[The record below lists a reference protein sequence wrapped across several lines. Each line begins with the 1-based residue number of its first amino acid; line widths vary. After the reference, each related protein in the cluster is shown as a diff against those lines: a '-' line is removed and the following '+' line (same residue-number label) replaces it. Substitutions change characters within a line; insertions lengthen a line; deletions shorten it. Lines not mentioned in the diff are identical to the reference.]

1 MKKMITLVTAA
12 GLVMGSM
19 AVPVYGATFA
29 DIHTVT
35 WSGFKPFLEEA
46 AELGLMSGYHENG
59 KKYYS

>member
-12 GLVMGSM
+12 GLVMSSM

-35 WSGFKPFLEEA
+35 WSGFRPFLEEA
-46 AELGLMSGYHENG
+46 AELKLMNGYEENG
-59 KKYYS
+59 KK